1 MPIRWK
7 GPVPKREN
15 KRYKSGSEEHETC
28 KAGQRA
34 HYYQNVDQ
42 QRASANA
49 RVQRKR
55 TRNQQWLIN
64 YLHNQSCL
72 DCGLKDV
79 RLLTFDHTNPKEK
92 HANVADLVSRGSK
105 LEHLEVEVGKCEVV
119 CHNCHMLRTFTALGG
134 SFRERM
140 TPISDE
146 EFENLRKEL
155 KC

>member
-1 MPIRWK
+1 MSKRWK
-7 GPVPKREN
+7 GPVPEREN
-15 KRYKSGSEEHETC
+15 KRYESGSKEHEAY
-28 KAGQRA
+28 KERQRA
-34 HYYQNVDQ
+34 HYHRTVDQ
-42 QRASANA
+42 QRANANA

-64 YLHNQSCL
+64 YLHNQACL

-79 RLLTFDHTNPKEK
+79 RLLTFDHIDPKEK

-105 LEHLEVEVGKCEVV
+105 LEHLEEEVEKCEVV
-119 CHNCHMLRTFTALGG
+119 CHNCHMLRTFESLGG

-140 TPISDE
+140 TPVTDQ
-146 EFENLRKEL
+146 EFEDLRKEL